1 MSNRLGRHFEKH
13 NARTP
18 WDFCWRTAIEGML
31 LSFAVVIVLG
41 MFVQEQPREL
51 IEWSA
56 ALLIAS
62 AVVAAP
68 IIETLVFQVIPISI
82 ARALRA
88 PLKAQ
93 ILISAGLFALPHFI
107 EGIGVGIGAGVIGG
121 LYFAYAFAHWA
132 RKSFWTALWVT
143 MVAHFLRNAISVSIL
158 LAGRDLI
165 EK

>member
-1 MSNRLGRHFEKH
+1 MINRLGRHFEKH

-18 WDFCWRTAIEGML
+18 WDFCWRTAIEGTL
-31 LSFAVVIVLG
+31 VSFAVVIVLS
-41 MFVQEQPREL
+41 MFVHEQPREL

-82 ARALRA
+82 ARALRV
-88 PLKAQ
+88 PLKVQ
-93 ILISAGLFALPHFI
+93 ILISATLFALVHFI
-107 EGIGVGIGAGVIGG
+107 EGLGVGIGAGVIGG
-121 LYFAYAFAHWA
+121 LYFAWAYAHWA

-143 MVAHFLRNAISVSIL
+143 IVAHFLRNAISVSIL
-158 LAGRDLI
+158 LAGRGLL
-165 EK
+165 

>member
-1 MSNRLGRHFEKH
+1 MINWLGKHFEKH

-41 MFVQEQPREL
+41 MFVHEPAREL
-51 IEWSA
+51 VKWSA
-56 ALLIAS
+56 AELIAL
-62 AVVAAP
+62 AVVASP

-88 PLKAQ
+88 PLKVQ
-93 ILISAGLFALPHFI
+93 ILVSAALFALVHFI
-107 EGIGVGIGAGVIGG
+107 EGIGVGVGAGVIGG
-121 LYFAYAFAHWA
+121 LYFAYAYSHWA

-143 MVAHFLRNAISVSIL
+143 IVAHFLRNAISVSML

>member
-1 MSNRLGRHFEKH
+1 MSNWLGRHFEKH

-18 WDFCWRTAIEGML
+18 WDFCWRTAIEGTL
-31 LSFAVVIVLG
+31 LSFAVVIVLS
-41 MFVQEQPREL
+41 MFVKEQPREL

-82 ARALRA
+82 ARALRV
-88 PLKAQ
+88 PLKVQ
-93 ILISAGLFALPHFI
+93 ILISATLFALPHFL
-107 EGIGVGIGAGVIGG
+107 EGLGVGIGAGVIGG
-121 LYFAYAFAHWA
+121 LYFAWAYAHWA

-143 MVAHFLRNAISVSIL
+143 MVVHFLRNAISVSML
-158 LAGRDLI
+158 LAGRDLL
-165 EK
+165 

>member
-1 MSNRLGRHFEKH
+1 MINWLGRHFEKH

-31 LSFAVVIVLG
+31 LSFAVVIALG
-41 MFVQEQPREL
+41 MFVQEPAREL
-51 IEWSA
+51 VKWSA
-56 ALLIAS
+56 AQLIAL
-62 AVVAAP
+62 AVVASP

-88 PLKAQ
+88 PLKVQ
-93 ILISAGLFALPHFI
+93 ILVSAALFALVHFI

-121 LYFAYAFAHWA
+121 LYFAYAYAHWA

-143 MVAHFLRNAISVSIL
+143 IVAHFLRNAISVSML
-158 LAGRDLI
+158 LAGRGLL
-165 EK
+165 

>member
-1 MSNRLGRHFEKH
+1 MINWLGRHFEKH

-18 WDFCWRTAIEGML
+18 WDFCWRTAIEGTL
-31 LSFAVVIVLG
+31 LSFAVVIVLS
-41 MFVQEQPREL
+41 MFVHEQPREL

-88 PLKAQ
+88 PLKVQ
-93 ILISAGLFALPHFI
+93 ILISATLFALVHFL
-107 EGIGVGIGAGVIGG
+107 EGLGVGIGAGVIGG
-121 LYFAYAFAHWA
+121 LYFAWAYAHWA

-143 MVAHFLRNAISVSIL
+143 MVAHFLRNAISVSML
-158 LAGRDLI
+158 LAGRGLL
-165 EK
+165 

>member
-1 MSNRLGRHFEKH
+1 MSNWLGRHFAKH

-18 WDFCWRTAIEGML
+18 WDFCWRTAVEGVL

-41 MFVQEQPREL
+41 MFVQEPPRDL

-56 ALLIAS
+56 AQLIAL

-68 IIETLVFQVIPISI
+68 IIETLIFQVVPISI

-88 PLKAQ
+88 PLKVQ
-93 ILISAGLFALPHFI
+93 ILISGGLFALPHFL

-132 RKSFWTALWVT
+132 R
-143 MVAHFLRNAISVSIL
+143 
-158 LAGRDLI
+158 
-165 EK
+165 

>member
-18 WDFCWRTAIEGML
+18 WDFCWRTAIEGTL

-41 MFVQEQPREL
+41 MFVKEQPREL

-56 ALLIAS
+56 AQLIAY
-62 AVVAAP
+62 AVVASP
-68 IIETLVFQVIPISI
+68 IIETLVFQVIPICI
-82 ARALRA
+82 ARSLRA
-88 PLKAQ
+88 PLKVQ

-107 EGIGVGIGAGVIGG
+107 EGLGVGIGAGVIGG

-143 MVAHFLRNAISVSIL
+143 IVAHFLRNAISVSIL
-158 LAGRDLI
+158 LAGRDLL
-165 EK
+165 

>member
-1 MSNRLGRHFEKH
+1 MINRLGRHFEKH
-13 NARTP
+13 NSRTP

-31 LSFAVVIVLG
+31 LSFAVVIVLN
-41 MFVQEQPREL
+41 MFVKEQPRDM
-51 IEWSA
+51 IGWSA
-56 ALLIAS
+56 AQLIAY
-62 AVVAAP
+62 AVLAAP
-68 IIETLVFQVIPISI
+68 VIETLVFQVIPISI

-88 PLKAQ
+88 PLKVQ

-107 EGIGVGIGAGVIGG
+107 EGLGVGIGAGVIGG

-143 MVAHFLRNAISVSIL
+143 IVAHFLRNAISVSML
-158 LAGRDLI
+158 LAGRGLI